1 MPNCTA
7 CKGAIE
13 QEKDG
18 NVCLPC
24 GHTFHPI
31 CYLSSYNDNQDEL
44 PNDFIKLSKCVF
56 CVLDAT
62 KIISDEPVDE
72 LFTDD
77 DRQKYSMRHAQ
88 LICAHNKIYIKR
100 IEVAEEVVKLLEER
114 HKKSLKGFVKVARR
128 YGSARW
134 KLERLVHNKRSEI
147 ITEVQ
152 RIAQFT
158 IKRMSEAAYKEI
170 TESELYKDFVI
181 KDKEYVKS
189 LNSLQYIDPIQY
201 FNESI
206 SWFLTKNMS
215 LNRYTRKLVRDN
227 ILAKSISTYN
237 RSTIKGQLNI
247 KIT

>member
-77 DRQKYSMRHAQ
+77 DRQKYSMPGAMAQ
-88 LICAHNKIYIKR
+88 HVGNWSAWFIINGA
-100 IEVAEEVVKLLEER
+100 KLL
-114 HKKSLKGFVKVARR
+114 LKCNVLR
-128 YGSARW
+128 
-134 KLERLVHNKRSEI
+134 N
-147 ITEVQ
+147 
-152 RIAQFT
+152 
-158 IKRMSEAAYKEI
+158 
-170 TESELYKDFVI
+170 
-181 KDKEYVKS
+181 
-189 LNSLQYIDPIQY
+189 LQ
-201 FNESI
+201 
-206 SWFLTKNMS
+206 L
-215 LNRYTRKLVRDN
+215 R
-227 ILAKSISTYN
+227 
-237 RSTIKGQLNI
+237 G
-247 KIT
+247 